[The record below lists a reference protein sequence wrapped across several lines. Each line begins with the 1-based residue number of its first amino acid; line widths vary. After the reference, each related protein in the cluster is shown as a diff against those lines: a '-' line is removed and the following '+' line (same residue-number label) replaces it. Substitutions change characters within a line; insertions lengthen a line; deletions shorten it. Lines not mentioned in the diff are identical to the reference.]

1 MTCISFCY
9 FHVEKLK
16 KTKKTATSDHLA
28 GSYPINPT
36 SSGLL
41 TETKRIS
48 AKLVLLKVLVKSS
61 TSVDFTLEWPAAL
74 QNFVCRARDAL

>member
-1 MTCISFCY
+1 MLHKY
-9 FHVEKLK
+9 KRELPLLLH
-16 KTKKTATSDHLA
+16 
-28 GSYPINPT
+28 NPT

-61 TSVDFTLEWPAAL
+61 TSVDFPLEWPAAL
-74 QNFVCRARDAL
+74 QNLDRRA